1 MTVFVVVAAV
11 ALSLVLGAVWSLYLP
26 LPDRLKGN
34 ALAFGGGA
42 LLSSLILELFQP
54 AIDATGAAPA
64 ALALLSGAVVFALVD
79 HWVDEVWGSRSGL
92 GLMVAVSLDGLPENL
107 VLGVELIGASARDV
121 AAFATAIVLSN
132 LPESASGAQNMRAR
146 GWSDRRILTL
156 WVGAALILSAVT
168 IAGRSLLAG
177 ADDATLGL
185 IRAFAAGAIIAA
197 LVTELFPQAYRDDD
211 DLTGVSSA
219 LGVICAALLSQ

>member
-1 MTVFVVVAAV
+1 M
-11 ALSLVLGAVWSLYLP
+11 
-26 LPDRLKGN
+26 
-34 ALAFGGGA
+34 
-42 LLSSLILELFQP
+42 SSLILELFQP

-121 AAFATAIVLSN
+121 AAFATAIVLTN
-132 LPESASGAQNMRAR
+132 LPEAASGAQNMRAR